1 MTQITNNLWVGSL
14 DDAYDTSIISNVSH
28 IMNVASELELLPRIN
43 HTYIK
48 IAVNDDD
55 MDTNITTILDEC
67 IAWITQAHNKDNGT
81 VLVHCLEGKSRSVCV
96 CLAYMCV
103 IEGMTFTDALNLIK
117 TKRPIIDIFPLYQ
130 RQLEDYLNLHK
141 CNIH

>member
-1 MTQITNNLWVGSL
+1 MTQLCDNLWVGSL
-14 DDAYDTSIISNVSH
+14 DDAYDASIISNVTH
-28 IMNVASELELLPRIN
+28 ILNVASELELLPRIN
-43 HTYIK
+43 HKYIK

-55 MDTNITTILDEC
+55 MDTDICSIFNKC

-103 IEGMTFTDALNLIK
+103 IEGMSFQDALTLIK

-130 RQLEDYLNLHK
+130 RQLEDYLEYKHK
-141 CNIH
+141 V

>member
-1 MTQITNNLWVGSL
+1 MTQITSNLWVGSL
-14 DDAYDTSIISNVSH
+14 DDAFDPAIIKNVTH
-28 IMNVASELELLPRIN
+28 ILNVASELEILPRL
-43 HTYIK
+43 HHKYIK

-55 MDTNITTILDEC
+55 KNTDITTILDEC
-67 IAWITQAHNKDNGT
+67 IDWITQAHNEDNGT

-103 IEGMTFTDALNLIK
+103 RLGMSFQDALDLIK

-130 RQLEDYLNLHK
+130 RQLEDYLEYKHK
-141 CNIH
+141 V